1 MCYAPRT
8 THRAKPRAPASPRPI
23 ADWLSAM
30 GRRLWRA
37 PQALGILLVLLSLAL
52 TACGPADAAGDMGL
66 GGSSPE
72 AVVEDFV
79 EDLNEA
85 LQDTTLR
92 APETR
97 QRWADRLASYF
108 APSERA
114 DQRLAM
120 REMLDNFVA
129 SSRRPVIGE
138 RITFE
143 LTHNGMERITSSADE
158 ALVRV
163 VDGTLVVRWL
173 DAEGQVLR
181 ERIGGLTDVIGQTS
195 GGLPVLRVDGVW
207 FLTEG

>member
-1 MCYAPRT
+1 M
-8 THRAKPRAPASPRPI
+8 RP
-23 ADWLSAM
+23 
-30 GRRLWRA
+30 
-37 PQALGILLVLLSLAL
+37 LLVSIIIALLLVG
-52 TACGPADAAGDMGL
+52 CGPADTAGDISL

-79 EDLNEA
+79 EDLNKA
-85 LQDTTLR
+85 LQDSALG
-92 APETR
+92 APEKR
-97 QRWADRLASYF
+97 QGWADRLASYF

-120 REMLDNFVA
+120 REMLDSFV
-129 SSRRPVIGE
+129 SSARRPVIGE

-163 VDGTLVVRWL
+163 VDGTLTVRWL

-181 ERIGGLTDVIGQTS
+181 ERSGGLTEVIGQTS
-195 GGLPVLRVDGVW
+195 GGLPVLRVNGVW

>member
-1 MCYAPRT
+1 MRLLL
-8 THRAKPRAPASPRPI
+8 ASLI
-23 ADWLSAM
+23 M
-30 GRRLWRA
+30 
-37 PQALGILLVLLSLAL
+37 ALLLVG
-52 TACGPADAAGDMGL
+52 CGPAAEIGDAGL
-66 GGSSPE
+66 GGISPE
-72 AVVEDFV
+72 AVVENFV

-85 LQDTTLR
+85 LQDPTLE

-97 QRWADRLASYF
+97 QIWAERLASYF

-114 DQRLAM
+114 DQRVVL
-120 REMLDNFVA
+120 REMLDTFVV

-163 VDGTLVVRWL
+163 VDGTIVLRWL

-181 ERIGGLTDVIGQTS
+181 ERSSGLMDVLGQAS
-195 GGLPVLRVDGVW
+195 GGLPALRVNGVW

>member
-1 MCYAPRT
+1 MRLLL
-8 THRAKPRAPASPRPI
+8 ASLI
-23 ADWLSAM
+23 M
-30 GRRLWRA
+30 
-37 PQALGILLVLLSLAL
+37 ALLLVG
-52 TACGPADAAGDMGL
+52 CGPASETGNVGL

-79 EDLNEA
+79 EDLNKA
-85 LQDTTLR
+85 LQDSALESLDSR
-92 APETR
+92 R
-97 QRWADRLASYF
+97 SWAERLASYF

-114 DQRLAM
+114 DQRLVL
-120 REMLDNFVA
+120 REMLDTFVV

-163 VDGTLVVRWL
+163 VDGTIVLRWL

-181 ERIGGLTDVIGQTS
+181 ERSSGLMDVLGQTS
-195 GGLPVLRVDGVW
+195 GGLPVLRVNGVW